1 MKRMLMIL
9 GVLVIAVSFTSCST
23 LSVTKGRM
31 LKTPIDFKYDKF
43 DTTMLVQQYRVV
55 VDDEI
60 QLNMYANDG
69 YNFMSLSGGSGGA
82 ASVSSGGQNAQV
94 TGFKVRSD
102 STIKVPIIGKVNVV
116 GMTLEEI
123 ETHFEKI
130 LESQFQSPFVVAKIE
145 NRRIFVFSGISTASV
160 FMLHNQNTTLFE
172 VLANVGGIPG
182 GGNASQIKLIRGD
195 LDAPKIYKI
204 DISTIEGMRDAEL
217 TMQAGDILHIEPFIN
232 YATIITSDVLSALSI
247 LSTSLLVY
255 SLFNTSN

>member
-1 MKRMLMIL
+1 MKKFLMFL
-9 GVLVIAVSFTSCST
+9 GVLVIAMSFTSCST

-31 LKTPIDFKYDKF
+31 LKTPIDFKYDEF

-55 VDDEI
+55 IDDEI
-60 QLNMYANDG
+60 QLSMYANDG
-69 YNFMSLSGGSGGA
+69 YNFVSLGGSGV
-82 ASVSSGGQNAQV
+82 VSISQGTA
-94 TGFKVRSD
+94 FKVRSD

-116 GMTLEEI
+116 GMTLEGI

-130 LESQFQSPFVVAKIE
+130 LESQFQSPFVIAKID
-145 NRRIFVFSGISTASV
+145 NRRIFVFSGISSASV

-255 SLFNTSN
+255 SLFNTGN